1 MPTDPNKARYY
12 RKQIPLFRLVEKMKL
27 WPSRRGI
34 LHGIKEFEERGSYAV
49 IVTHCDKH
57 MVVHDS
63 KTSRAARWLRNKWYA
78 EACPQCRIPEWKLQK
93 YAVDALQAR
102 VRLASARP
110 VTSPSALEQPPALR
124 AQLHRLGRA
133 AAPCRAPRAWPALSC
148 GRRPPDR
155 QVVGGVVAAE
165 EAVGDVEVGDD
176 LAQLAQHA
184 DGVGQHELAASPPCA
199 PSPCP
204 A

>member
-12 RKQIPLFRLVEKMKL
+12 RKQVPLFRLVEKMKL

-49 IVTHCDKH
+49 VITHCNKH

-93 YAVDALQAR
+93 YAATQFKRGYGSHLRDSDSVGRGPRRLRQRPPALR
-102 VRLASARP
+102 
-110 VTSPSALEQPPALR
+110 LEQPPALR
-124 AQLHRLGRA
+124 PQACGGSA
-133 AAPCRAPRAWPALSC
+133 PPAPCRARRASPAC
-148 GRRPPDR
+148 RRGRRPPTGR
-155 QVVGGVVAAE
+155 
-165 EAVGDVEVGDD
+165 
-176 LAQLAQHA
+176 
-184 DGVGQHELAASPPCA
+184 
-199 PSPCP
+199 
-204 A
+204 